1 LREIK
6 YGKFWWLR
14 HSQKLRRRSM
24 FLGGGILTG
33 LSAYAFAVLA
43 DDVQGL
49 FKSLVGARP
58 ALPWVITPLGFAFS
72 AWVAQRY
79 FPNSQGSGIPQC
91 IAAMQIN
98 ERKIRDRL
106 LSLRLAFGKI
116 ILTVLGLACGASIGR
131 EGPTVQIGASIM
143 SAMGSKS
150 GKEQRALILAGS
162 AAGIAAAFNAPLAG
176 IVFTIE
182 ELSRS
187 FEAKTSGLIL
197 TATIIAGLTATTLG
211 GNYAYFGYASGN
223 LGSISDWIALTVTA
237 VLGGLLGGLF
247 SRFMVEFAQRSRWQ
261 DLVGRTRHPIWFAF
275 GCGGLVALCG
285 LLSGG
290 TIFGTGYL
298 EASSVIHGNEPLPL
312 LFVPLKMIATIVS
325 SICGIPGGL
334 FSPSLSVGAG
344 VGSLVAQLLDV
355 SSAPQFAL
363 LGMAA
368 YLTGVVQSPITS
380 VVIMAEMTDNH
391 AMVVPLMICA
401 LIANTISKRISPVS
415 LYHSLSLA
423 YLPAPASAAR
433 QANEKPVTP

>member
-1 LREIK
+1 MTEPASRR
-6 YGKFWWLR
+6 YRWLR
-14 HSQKLRRRSM
+14 QSQKLRRRAM

-33 LSAYAFAVLA
+33 LSAYAFAALA
-43 DDVQGL
+43 DDVQSY
-49 FKSLVGARP
+49 FGAAVKGRP
-58 ALPWVITPLGFAFS
+58 ALPWIVTPLGFALA
-72 AWVAQRY
+72 AWMGNRF
-79 FPNSQGSGIPQC
+79 FPNAQGSGIPQC

-98 ERKIRDRL
+98 DRKFRDRL
-106 LSLRLAFGKI
+106 LSMKLAFGKI
-116 ILTVLGLACGASIGR
+116 ILTLLGLACGASIGR

-143 SAMGSKS
+143 SAMGPKS
-150 GKEQRALILAGS
+150 AKEQRALILAGS

-176 IVFTIE
+176 VVFTIE

-197 TATIIAGLTATTLG
+197 TTTIVAGLTATTIG
-211 GNYAYFGYASGN
+211 GNYSYFGYASGN
-223 LGSISDWIALTVTA
+223 LGTITDWIALILTA
-237 VLGGLLGGLF
+237 ILGGLLGGIF
-247 SRFMVEFAQRSRWQ
+247 SRFVIEFSRRKRWQ
-261 DLVGRTRHPIWFAF
+261 DLVGRNRFPIWFAL
-275 GCGGLVALCG
+275 GCGAVVALCG

-298 EASSVIHGNEPLPL
+298 EASSVIHGSDPLPVF
-312 LFVPLKMIATIVS
+312 FVPLKLIATAIS

-344 VGSLVAQLLDV
+344 IGSFVAQVLDV

-401 LIANTISKRISPVS
+401 LIANEISKRISSVS
-415 LYHSLSLA
+415 IYHSLSLA
-423 YLPAPASAAR
+423 FLPTPRPTPPATDPLS
-433 QANEKPVTP
+433 TP